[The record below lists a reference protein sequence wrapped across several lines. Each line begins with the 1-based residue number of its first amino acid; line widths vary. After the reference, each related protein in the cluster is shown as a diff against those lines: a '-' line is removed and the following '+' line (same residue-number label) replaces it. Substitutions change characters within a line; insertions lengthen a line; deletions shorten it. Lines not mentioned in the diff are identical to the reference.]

1 MKLYA
6 VCLLYVCVMH
16 IMHILTVILYS
27 TTCEVEIKGI
37 FGAVQNNT
45 LSSCNLSQKV
55 VHYLMVNNKIT
66 RMVIKIN
73 INHIDPKLLNGS
85 VDFSPKSD

>member
-1 MKLYA
+1 MF
-6 VCLLYVCVMH
+6 VMY
-16 IMHILTVILYS
+16 IMLILTVLLLS

-55 VHYLMVNNKIT
+55 VHYLIFHVNNKIT
-66 RMVIKIN
+66 RMVKKIQ
-73 INHIDPKLLNGS
+73 
-85 VDFSPKSD
+85 

>member
-1 MKLYA
+1 MF
-6 VCLLYVCVMH
+6 VMY
-16 IMHILTVILYS
+16 IMLILTVLLLS

-55 VHYLMVNNKIT
+55 VHYLIVNNKIT
-66 RMVIKIN
+66 RMVKKIK
-73 INHIDPKLLNGS
+73 K
-85 VDFSPKSD
+85 FSDH